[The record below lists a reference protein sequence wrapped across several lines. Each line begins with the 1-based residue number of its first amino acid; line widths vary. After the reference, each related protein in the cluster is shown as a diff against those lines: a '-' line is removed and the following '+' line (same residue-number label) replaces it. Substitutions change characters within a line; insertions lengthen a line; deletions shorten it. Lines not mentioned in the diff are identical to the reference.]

1 MRIAVA
7 GDPPCDLAPVRAA
20 IRRAARPYGLPKDAS
35 VDLVFVT
42 DPHMRELNRRFR
54 GIDRT
59 TDVLSF
65 GEPIPADR
73 RGRRAVSIVEGRR
86 PLVGGRFEAGEN
98 GVFLVSVEATGTK
111 SGLSGPGSLIID
123 VRCADTTPAVTQPVI
138 TSVSDPD
145 NITVPGEIFR
155 DETVTVATTAS
166 ELPIS

>member
-1 MRIAVA
+1 VRIAVA

-86 PLVGGRFEAGEN
+86 PLVGGRFEAGEI
-98 GVFLVSVEATGTK
+98 VISPEQARRQARRARRRLVDEVAFLAAHGMLHLLGFE
-111 SGLSGPGSLIID
+111 
-123 VRCADTTPAVTQPVI
+123 
-138 TSVSDPD
+138 
-145 NITVPGEIFR
+145 
-155 DETVTVATTAS
+155 DETPRGYREMVRLGHDAARQKSVKR
-166 ELPIS
+166 